1 MSRARKQQQ
10 RLGLLD
16 DYFFFFVFVFIFI
29 PEYEMGLSKS
39 INVWLYENNKKGCK
53 FAIAHHR

>member
-16 DYFFFFVFVFIFI
+16 DYFFFVFIFI
-29 PEYEMGLSKS
+29 SEYEMGLSKS